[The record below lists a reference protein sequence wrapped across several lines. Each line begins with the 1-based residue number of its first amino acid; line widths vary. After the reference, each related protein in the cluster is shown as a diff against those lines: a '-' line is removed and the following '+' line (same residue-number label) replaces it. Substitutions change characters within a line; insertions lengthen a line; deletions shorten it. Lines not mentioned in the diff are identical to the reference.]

1 MRHTERVSDISTIA
15 VTEPNDPRIEV
26 FQGLRDKVLRQ
37 KREAPGGDMQGV
49 FIAEGDVVI
58 NRALAAGYKLQSVL
72 VDAKRTQ
79 PLPVDF
85 ENIKVYAAA
94 EQVLEHIAGYRSY
107 RGALG
112 CFYRKPL
119 QIVETLVADTS
130 KRTFVI
136 VEGINNPTNLGTIM
150 RCAAGLSVDALLL
163 SSDSC
168 DPLSRR
174 CCRVS
179 MGEGFEIPYAWIPD
193 LVGGLAAVKAAGIEV
208 LAMTPLATAVDIAS
222 LRYGPD
228 DRVALLLGA
237 EGPGLTEEALT
248 NASHQVKISMSGNVD
263 SMNVGNAAAIAFYA
277 VRQSRVKNNRSGQL
291 PNS

>member
-1 MRHTERVSDISTIA
+1 MRHTEGVSDISTIA

-26 FQGLRDKVLRQ
+26 FQGLRDKSLRQ

-58 NRALAAGYKLQSVL
+58 NRALAAGYKLQCVL

-79 PLPVDF
+79 PLPASFEIVD
-85 ENIKVYAAA
+85 VYAAGKK
-94 EQVLEHIAGYRSY
+94 VLEQIAGYHSY
-107 RGALG
+107 RGALA

-119 QIVETLVADTS
+119 RSAEELLNDPSLV
-130 KRTFVI
+130 TFVI
-136 VEGINNPTNLGTIM
+136 VEGVNNPTNLGTIM

-179 MGEGFEIPYAWIPD
+179 MGEGFEIPYAWLPNM
-193 LVGGLAAVKAAGIEV
+193 VEGLAGVKESGIEI
-208 LAMTPLATAVDIAS
+208 LALTPMNDSVDIAGLS
-222 LRYGPD
+222 YSSD

-237 EGPGLTEEALT
+237 EGPGLTPQSMQA
-248 NASHQVKISMSGNVD
+248 ASRRVKIPMSGSVD

-277 VRQSRVKNNRSGQL
+277 LRQARVS
-291 PNS
+291 

>member
-1 MRHTERVSDISTIA
+1 MSDISTIV

-26 FQGLRDKVLRQ
+26 FQGLRDKLLRQ

-58 NRALAAGYKLQSVL
+58 SRALAAGYKLHSAL
-72 VDAKRTQ
+72 TDAKRTK

-85 ENIKVYAAA
+85 QNINVYAAA
-94 EQVLEHIAGYRSY
+94 EQVLEQIAGYRSY
-107 RGALG
+107 RGALA

-119 QIVETLVADTS
+119 QIAETLLADTS
-130 KRTFVI
+130 KKTFVI
-136 VEGINNPTNLGTIM
+136 VEGVNNPTNLGTII

-179 MGEGFEIPYAWIPD
+179 MGEGFAMPYAWIPD
-193 LVGGLAAVKAAGIEV
+193 LVGGLAALKAEGIEV
-208 LAMTPLATAVDIAS
+208 LAMTPSATAVDIAS
-222 LRYGPD
+222 LRYGAE

-237 EGPGLTEEALT
+237 EGPGLTEQALT
-248 NASHQVKISMSGNVD
+248 NASCHVKISMSGNVD

-277 VRQSRVKNNRSGQL
+277 VRQARTSRG
-291 PNS
+291 